1 MSGTDMSQAPSS
13 TASEPLLF
21 NRYRIHEQLGE
32 GRLATVYRATDERL
46 QRSVLVHLFR
56 KNLVDQE
63 ALRKRFLDEASA
75 SARRSHS
82 ALLEVFDS
90 GEAANRP
97 FMVTEYAVGRPLNAL
112 GVLSIEDALLYIRQV
127 VGAVAACQKAGV
139 AYPPISSSNVI
150 LVDEGRV
157 KLVESWQTPLSSV
170 VLDLMH
176 YRAPERIQGQA
187 PSPANAVYA
196 LGILFYEMI
205 TGKRPVEGNDPQAV
219 AQAHLTTVIPPISA
233 ERPLL
238 YLPSL
243 DALVA
248 KAIARLPEQRIPD
261 ATAFAT
267 ALDELR
273 REIGNTTQ
281 RFEIAV
287 PQRSL
292 RNTLAELRLPM
303 GYSNPLDQPRRR
315 DPYPDQYADQYPD
328 QADEDAF
335 SPRAQGAPAQQRSPL
350 GPGMSTQQIRR
361 QSTRRSIAGGIAAL
375 FLLCVVI
382 YGVYFVASFA
392 VDQFFAIKLPQ
403 IQLPSLPSWISGQPE
418 EILIVRADELNLRKG
433 AGTDQEVIEKLPK
446 GTMVTRIGGEET
458 INETLWIEV
467 RADLQGNSY
476 EGWVSEPYLEKID
489 D

>member
-1 MSGTDMSQAPSS
+1 MSGTHMSQAPSS
-13 TASEPLLF
+13 TATEPLLF

-56 KNLVDQE
+56 KNLVNQE

-97 FMVTEYAVGRPLNAL
+97 FMVTEYAVGRPINAL
-112 GVLSIEDALLYIRQV
+112 GMLSIEDALLYIRQV

-139 AYPPISSSNVI
+139 PYPPISSSNVI

-196 LGILFYEMI
+196 LGILLYEMI
-205 TGKRPVEGNDPQAV
+205 TGKRPIEGSDPQEV
-219 AQAHLTTVIPPISA
+219 AKAHLNTVIPPISA

-243 DALVA
+243 DGLVA
-248 KAIARLPEQRIPD
+248 RATARLPEQRWPD
-261 ATAFAT
+261 AAAFAT

-273 REIGNTTQ
+273 RDIGNTTQ
-281 RFEIAV
+281 RFEVAV

-292 RNTLAELRLPM
+292 RTTLADLRLPM
-303 GYSNPLDQPRRR
+303 GYSNPLDQPRRQ
-315 DPYPDQYADQYPD
+315 DPYPDQYDDQEE
-328 QADEDAF
+328 AAF
-335 SPRAQGAPAQQRSPL
+335 SSHPQSAPVQARRPFGQ
-350 GPGMSTQQIRR
+350 GMSTQQIRR
-361 QSTRRSIAGGIAAL
+361 QSTRRSVAGGIVAL
-375 FLLCVVI
+375 LLLCVVI
-382 YGVYFVASFA
+382 YGMYIFASFA

-403 IQLPSLPSWISGQPE
+403 IELPSLPSWLTGQPE
-418 EILIVRADELNLRKG
+418 EILIVRADELNLREG
-433 AGTDQEVIEKLPK
+433 AGTDQKVVTKLPK
-446 GTMVTRIGGEET
+446 GTLVTRLGGEET
-458 INETLWIEV
+458 VNDTVWIEV
-467 RADLQGNSY
+467 RANLEGKQY
-476 EGWVSEPYLEKID
+476 EGWVSEPYLEKSD
-489 D
+489 T

>member
-1 MSGTDMSQAPSS
+1 MSGTHMSQAPSS

-97 FMVTEYAVGRPLNAL
+97 FMVTEYAVGRPLSAL

-139 AYPPISSSNVI
+139 AYPPISSNNVI

-157 KLVESWQTPLSSV
+157 KLVESWQMPLSSV

-205 TGKRPVEGNDPQAV
+205 TGRRPVEGNDPQAV

-248 KAIARLPEQRIPD
+248 RAIARLPEQRIPD
-261 ATAFAT
+261 AAAFAT

-315 DPYPDQYADQYPD
+315 DPYPDQYADQYADQEPD
-328 QADEDAF
+328 ASY
-335 SPRAQGAPAQQRSPL
+335 SPRPQSAQVQPRNPL
-350 GPGMSTQQIRR
+350 GQGMSTQEIRR
-361 QSTRRSIAGGIAAL
+361 QSTRRSVVGWVVAL
-375 FLLCVVI
+375 MLLVGVI
-382 YGVYFVASFA
+382 YGSYMAASYLA
-392 VDQFFAIKLPQ
+392 DQFFAIKFPQ
-403 IQLPSLPSWISGQPE
+403 VQLPSLPSVLTGQPS
-418 EILIVRADELNLRKG
+418 EILVVRADELNLRRG

-446 GTMVTRIGGEET
+446 GTLVTRLGGEE
-458 INETLWIEV
+458 IIGETLWIEV
-467 RADLQGNSY
+467 EAEVKGAKY
-476 EGWVSEPYLEKID
+476 TGWVSEPYLEKTD
-489 D
+489 S